1 MCFFFTSKFILEAS
15 YQEIIIQ
22 KSCLNICL
30 PVCKHFPQ
38 NQWENS
44 YAKQEICA
52 EIYRCTKDYII
63 IYMYICIC
71 RDALIPAIFAV
82 INGNH
87 LKILFHIL
95 LDCNVSWYFFLTWS
109 YPHFE
114 DEMFECNNIFK
125 KMYNVQDNLKKY
137 KTIKEQQQKH
147 QNKRYISFWPWSV
160 FSILTISLIF
170 LFYCRGQGILFTCHA

>member
-1 MCFFFTSKFILEAS
+1 MCRDLPLHKGLH
-15 YQEIIIQ
+15 Y
-22 KSCLNICL
+22 NIY
-30 PVCKHFPQ
+30 V
-38 NQWENS
+38 
-44 YAKQEICA
+44 Y
-52 EIYRCTKDYII
+52 IY
-63 IYMYICIC
+63 IC

-109 YPHFE
+109 CPHFE

-147 QNKRYISFWPWSV
+147 QNKGISASDHGPYFLFWPYLW
-160 FSILTISLIF
+160 FFYSIVGVKEFF
-170 LFYCRGQGILFTCHA
+170 LHVMPSSDIDCSRN